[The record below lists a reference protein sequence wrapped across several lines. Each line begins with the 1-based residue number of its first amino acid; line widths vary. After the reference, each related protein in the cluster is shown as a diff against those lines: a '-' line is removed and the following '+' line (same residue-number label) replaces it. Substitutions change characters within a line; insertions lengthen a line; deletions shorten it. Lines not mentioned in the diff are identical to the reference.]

1 MAADRAWPWH
11 RRLASAATRR
21 VRAWCRSAADD
32 HRPTPVESA
41 VNWLNQQSRSVGLAV
56 RCGAPPCPGLTAAL
70 LPTLLEFGQLELLE
84 DWLGWLLSAQRS
96 DGSFTQ
102 AGMDVGSFLN
112 TAEALVALTELAA
125 AGMVVAHDP
134 ARRAAEYLNQ
144 RLADFSLAGTGGDRR
159 LRTAVSVRCAAA
171 LSGAGPWL
179 GSKRWQQTADD
190 VLVRSRGAVDWHLWN
205 EPGRLVVQAADAWLT
220 LGEVDLARDILRW
233 PSSRQRRDGSVPAT
247 EHATWGENDVLA
259 HLSALWF
266 RLGERDRADRALAF
280 LHRQQRPSGGWW
292 QRWGRSLPTGESA
305 WAVNHYLD
313 AARLQVATSFDQP
326 NELPTAIAANDGR
339 LVAVRD
345 WLATLGIAPKVAD
358 VGCGPGRF
366 LCELRRVVPHARLV
380 GIDPA
385 PAMLRRLPPGI
396 ESRTG
401 SLLRIPAG
409 DGEFDGVF
417 AVESLEHSLLP
428 ERAVDE
434 LCRVVRPGGK
444 ILIIDK
450 HRARQPLSLHQP
462 WERWFLPETVE
473 HWMARHCGDLRV
485 EPITHGPAGKTGLFL
500 CWQGT
505 RRACAYA
512 SPAEVSGSVPKL
524 ARNSLISPAA

>member
-1 MAADRAWPWH
+1 MD
-11 RRLASAATRR
+11 
-21 VRAWCRSAADD
+21 
-32 HRPTPVESA
+32 
-41 VNWLNQQSRSVGLAV
+41 WLNRQPRSVGLAM

-70 LPTLLEFGQLELLE
+70 LPTLLEFGQFELL
-84 DWLGWLLSAQRS
+84 DAWLKWLLSAQRS

-102 AGMDVGSFLN
+102 AGTNDGSLFN

-125 AGMVVAHDP
+125 AGMAVAHEP
-134 ARRAAEYLNQ
+134 AGCAAECLNQ
-144 RLADFSLAGTGGDRR
+144 RLADFSLAGTGGGRR
-159 LRTAVSVRCAAA
+159 LRTAVSVGCANA
-171 LSGAGPWL
+171 LSAAGQWL
-179 GSKRWQQTADD
+179 GSKRWQQIAHDI
-190 VLVRSRGAVDWHLWN
+190 LARSRGAVDWHLWT

-220 LGEVDLARDILRW
+220 LGEVGLARDILRW
-233 PSSRQRRDGSVPAT
+233 PSARQRRDGAVPAT
-247 EHATWGENDVLA
+247 EHANWGENDVLA

-280 LHRQQRPSGGWW
+280 LHRQQCSSGGWQ
-292 QRWGRSLPTGESA
+292 QRWGRSLPTCESP
-305 WAVNHYLD
+305 WAVKHYLD
-313 AARLQVATSFDQP
+313 AARLQVATSFDEP
-326 NELPTAIAANDGR
+326 HELPTAIAVNDGR

-366 LCELRRVVPHARLV
+366 LRELARVVPHARLI

-385 PAMLRRLPPGI
+385 PAMLRQLPGGI
-396 ESRTG
+396 ESRPG

-485 EPITHGPAGKTGLFL
+485 EPIAHGPAGDTGLFL
-500 CWQGT
+500 CWHGT